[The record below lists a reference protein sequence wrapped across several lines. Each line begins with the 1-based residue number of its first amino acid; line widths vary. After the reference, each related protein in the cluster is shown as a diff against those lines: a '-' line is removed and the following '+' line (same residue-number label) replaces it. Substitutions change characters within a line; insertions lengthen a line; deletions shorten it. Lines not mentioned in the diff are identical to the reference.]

1 MELVLSKLSIAFNCN
16 FKVVERNVFEITGDI
31 TIDISSEYL
40 EDEFIRVDKL
50 RVVYN
55 HDGLLEHVYNG
66 NDEPD
71 TFVIL
76 CDVERYVN
84 ATLGGGKPVT
94 VNFTDD
100 MYDYPLS
107 DDNSINVYA
116 DILL

>member
-1 MELVLSKLSIAFNCN
+1 MEMKLSKLSIAFNCD
-16 FKVVERNVFEITGDI
+16 FKVVRRNEFVITGDI
-31 TIDISSEYL
+31 TMDAASTGRKSDKGFIVIDE
-40 EDEFIRVDKL
+40 L

-55 HDGLLEHVYNG
+55 HDGLLEHVYKG

-84 ATLGGGKPVT
+84 ESFGDGKIAD
-94 VNFTDD
+94 FTDD
-100 MYDYPLS
+100 VYDYPLS

>member
-1 MELVLSKLSIAFNCN
+1 MDLVLSKLSIAFNCN
-16 FKVVERNVFEITGDI
+16 FKVIERNVFEITGDI
-31 TIDISSEYL
+31 TIDISSEDL
-40 EDEFIRVDKL
+40 EDKFIKVDKL

-84 ATLGGGKPVT
+84 ATLGGGKPVD
-94 VNFTDD
+94 FTWE